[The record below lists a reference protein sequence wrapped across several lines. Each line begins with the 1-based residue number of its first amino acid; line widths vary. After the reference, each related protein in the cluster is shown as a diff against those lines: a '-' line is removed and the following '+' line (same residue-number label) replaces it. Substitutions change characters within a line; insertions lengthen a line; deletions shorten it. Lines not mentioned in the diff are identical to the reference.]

1 MTTKR
6 SEQII
11 SLINAGNYAKAE
23 KLCLKR
29 LKKKSKDCETLNILG
44 GLYLTIN
51 NINNAFRILKKARKI
66 CKNHIHIQN
75 NLGEAYRR
83 AGKPEQAFA
92 EFNASLAIAPN
103 QSTPQNN
110 IGAIYYQRKEYSNAA
125 KYFKKAIML
134 RPDFAQAID
143 NLALTYR
150 GMGKL
155 DDAAQLHIKANNVDD
170 SLRCVYLNLVKTLM
184 FLHSTDDVCNVALS
198 ALEEKTFNR
207 EEICDLH
214 ITLATVFWLTDQQEQ
229 LEFIFS
235 SCPAP
240 DKLDDTYHNIKNIT
254 AYYSLLH
261 SLLTH
266 KSAHPHHYQGN
277 PTAPLFFIGDS
288 HALSPANVVV
298 KLNNVEYR
306 VLASIITGCKAYHLG
321 RNIKDEYK
329 ESLKKLLAAYP
340 PSSKIIFGFGEI
352 DCRRDEGFFHLHKTK
367 QKDYRATV
375 PKTVER
381 YFNFVLQN
389 ALQYKHYIYFYGVP
403 APLESLLSTLSHADR
418 AISINIIALFNSS
431 LKLLCQK
438 NSIPFLDTYALTA
451 NQEGYSNNKYHLDD
465 YHLKPLIINDLFK
478 SHHRSFKN
486 FPKENLFP

>member
-1 MTTKR
+1 MTTKL

-11 SLINAGNYAKAE
+11 SLIKAGNYAKAE
-23 KLCLKR
+23 ELCVKR
-29 LKKKSKDCETLNILG
+29 LKKNSKDCDTLNILG
-44 GLYLTIN
+44 GLYLTVN
-51 NINNAFRILKKARKI
+51 DMSSAFRILKKARKI
-66 CKNHIHIQN
+66 CKNHIQIQN

-83 AGKPEQAFA
+83 AGELEQAFT
-92 EFNASLAIAPN
+92 EFKTSLAIAPN

-110 IGAIYYQRKEYSNAA
+110 IGTIYYQRKEYANAI
-125 KYFKKAIML
+125 KYFQKAIKL

-143 NLALTYR
+143 NLALAYR
-150 GMGKL
+150 GMGIL
-155 DDAAQLHIKANNVDD
+155 DDAVQLHIKANNTDD

-198 ALEEKTFNR
+198 ALEKKTFNQ

-214 ITLATVFWLTDQQEQ
+214 ITLATVFWLTDRQEQ
-229 LEFIFS
+229 FELIFS

-240 DKLDDTYHNIKNIT
+240 DRLDNTYHNIKNIT
-254 AYYSLLH
+254 AYYSLLQ
-261 SLLTH
+261 SLRTH
-266 KSAHPHHYQGN
+266 KSSHPHQYQGN

-288 HALSPANVVV
+288 HVLSPANIVV

-306 VLASIITGCKAYHLG
+306 VLASIITGCKAHHLG
-321 RNIKDEYK
+321 RDIKDEYK

-352 DCRRDEGFFHLHKTK
+352 DCRREEGFYHLHKTE
-367 QKDYRATV
+367 QKDYRTTV
-375 PKTVER
+375 PQTVEK

-389 ALQYKHYIYFYGVP
+389 ALLHKHYIYFYGVP

-418 AISINIIALFNSS
+418 AISIDIIALFNSS

-438 NSIPFLDTYALTA
+438 NTIPFLDTYALTA
-451 NQEGYSNNKYHLDD
+451 NRKGYSNNNYHLDD
-465 YHLKPLIINDLFK
+465 YHLQPSIINDLFK
-478 SHHRSFKN
+478 SQ
-486 FPKENLFP
+486 L